1 MSTADSV
8 SSSLHEMRGLT
19 LFEISALNKGT
30 AFTDAERTA
39 FGLEGLLPPSVETL
53 DQQHLRVLLQLGQ
66 KTTDLERYIYMN
78 QLLDSNETLFYRVVM
93 SDPAYFLPILYDP
106 TVGEAC
112 LKFGHI
118 YRRSQGMYISINQ
131 KGRISQVLAN
141 WPQKDVRI
149 ICATTG
155 GRILG
160 LGDLGANGMG
170 IPIGKLQLYT
180 ACAAVPPQ
188 GLLPLLLDFGTNNR
202 ELLNDSLYLGVHQT
216 RPTIEETEPF
226 VDEFVQAVQESFT
239 NCCIHFEDWKGTD
252 ALHYLA
258 RYRDKVCCFNDDIQG
273 TGSVTVAGLINAMR
287 ITGENLKDQR
297 VLFLGAGSAGI
308 GIADMIRS
316 AMKLEGLS
324 EEQACSRIWL
334 FDVNGLIENTRKDLV
349 AEQRVYAHTHTPTR
363 NLVDAIES
371 IRPSILIGVSTVGKA
386 FTKAVIEA
394 MSKINER
401 PIVFALSNP
410 TEHAEC
416 TPEEAYKWSNGKAIY
431 AAGVQFP
438 PVHYNGDTFLPG
450 QANNFYI
457 YPAIGLAVYATNA
470 KLVTD
475 EMFIE
480 AARATAD
487 QVDDKQL
494 KMGLLFPPQSNIL
507 ETEVQTAKRVTS
519 IVFKRNLARTNQP
532 PPLKNDDNNNII
544 INTWLHKMLYK
555 PEYVALQPG
564 H

>member
-1 MSTADSV
+1 MT
-8 SSSLHEMRGLT
+8 SLQDMEKGPILFGLP
-19 LFEISALNKGT
+19 ALNKGA
-30 AFTDAERTA
+30 AFTDAERAA
-39 FGLEGLLPPSVETL
+39 FGLEGLLPPSVETIE
-53 DQQHLRVLLQLGQ
+53 QQQQRVLQQLGQ

-78 QLLDSNETLFYRVVM
+78 QLLDSNETLFYHVVM

-118 YRRSQGMYISINQ
+118 YRRPRGMYISINQ
-131 KGRISQVLAN
+131 KGRISQVLAH
-141 WPQKDVRI
+141 WPEKNLRV

-180 ACAAVPPQ
+180 ACAAVPPK
-188 GLLPLLLDFGTNNR
+188 GLLPLLIDYGTNNR
-202 ELLNDSLYLGVHQT
+202 QLLNDPLYLGLHQP

-226 VDEFVQAVQESFT
+226 VDEFVQTVQESFPD
-239 NCCIHFEDWKGTD
+239 CCIHFEDWKGTD

-273 TGSVTVAGLINAMR
+273 TGSVTVAGLVNAMR
-287 ITGENLKDQR
+287 ITRESLKDQR

-324 EEQACSRIWL
+324 EKQARSRIWL
-334 FDVNGLIENTRKDLV
+334 FDINGLLESTRKDLTQ
-349 AEQRVYAHTHTPTR
+349 EQQVYAHNHSPTHD
-363 NLVDAIES
+363 LVEAINS
-371 IRPSILIGVSTVGKA
+371 IRPSILIGVSTVGKT

-394 MSKINER
+394 MSRINER
-401 PIVFALSNP
+401 PIIFALSNP
-410 TEHAEC
+410 TERAEC
-416 TPEEAYKWSNGKAIY
+416 TPEEAYKWSGGKAIY

-457 YPAIGLAVYATNA
+457 YPAIGLAVYATHA
-470 KLVTD
+470 KFVTD

-480 AARATAD
+480 AARATAN
-487 QVDDKQL
+487 QVNDKQL
-494 KMGLLFPPQSNIL
+494 KMGLLFPPQSNVL
-507 ETEVQTAKRVTS
+507 ETEVRTAEDVVS
-519 IVFKRNLARTNQP
+519 LIFNRNLARVDP
-532 PPLKNDDNNNII
+532 PPSQQGINEWLKA
-544 INTWLHKMLYK
+544 MLYK
-555 PEYVALQPG
+555 PEYTPLPEQISRTFAQAQ
-564 H
+564 